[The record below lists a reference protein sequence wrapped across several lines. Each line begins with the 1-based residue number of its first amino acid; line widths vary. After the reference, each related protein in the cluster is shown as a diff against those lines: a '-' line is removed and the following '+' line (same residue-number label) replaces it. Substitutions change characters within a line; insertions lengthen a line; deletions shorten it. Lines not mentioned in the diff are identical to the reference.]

1 MNRFN
6 HLLVPILFLFAF
18 SSCDP
23 DEDEPEI
30 APEIKFESDKAA
42 FESENTSTMEFKVKL
57 DKAGTTSLTV
67 DYETVAISAEEDLD
81 FLANDGTLTFTPGQ
95 TVKSIYVQIV
105 VDEFLEGDETFK
117 VVLSNPT
124 NSFLKDNEQEATG
137 TIRNDDTALEINDAG
152 FISADSYPGM
162 NLVWSDE
169 FNSESID
176 PNNWTYD
183 IGNNGWGNQ
192 ELQNYTANTDNSYIS
207 NEKLV
212 VTALENAPSQ
222 YTSARLKS
230 IGLQEYQYG
239 RIDVRAK
246 LPVDAGLWP
255 AIWMLGANFP
265 EVGWPAC
272 GEIDIMELVGSN
284 PRRVH
289 GTVHWGPNNGG
300 HQYTGQGISIP
311 FPETF
316 ADEFHVFSILWEEDS
331 IQWLLDDEVY
341 YSISPSNMNGQNYP
355 FNQPFFFIINV
366 AVGGQWPGNPTTE
379 TTFPEFMAVDYVRV
393 FQ

>member
-1 MNRFN
+1 MKIAQYIIYTFIGVS
-6 HLLVPILFLFAF
+6 L
-18 SSCDP
+18 SCSGCK
-23 DEDEPEI
+23 EEEEPEI

-57 DKAGTTSLTV
+57 DKAGTSSLTV
-67 DYETVAISAEEDLD
+67 DYETVALSAEEDLD
-81 FLANDGTLTFTPGQ
+81 YIPVDGTLTFTAGQ
-95 TVKSIYVQIV
+95 TVKTITVEIV

-117 VVLSNPT
+117 VVLSNPI
-124 NSFLKDNEQEATG
+124 NSYLKDNLQEATG
-137 TIRNDDTALEINDAG
+137 TIRNDDSDLEINDNG
-152 FISADSYPGM
+152 FMSDDSYPGM

-169 FNSESID
+169 FNSEFID

-192 ELQNYTANTDNSYIS
+192 ELQNYTANSDNSYTS

-212 VTALENAPSQ
+212 VTALENSPGQ

-230 IGLQEYQYG
+230 IDLQEYQYG
-239 RIDVRAK
+239 RIDIRAK

-289 GTVHWGPNNGG
+289 GTAHWGPNNGN

-331 IQWLLDDEVY
+331 IQWLLDDEIY
-341 YSISPSNMNGQNYP
+341 YNISPSDMNGQNYP

-366 AVGGQWPGNPTTE
+366 AVGGQWPGNPTE
-379 TTFPEFMAVDYVRV
+379 DTTFPEFMAVDYVRV